1 MKHLVM
7 LLLALCVP
15 AHAACLWSDP
25 GAHRFTGDPVE
36 AVRSYGDIPPKAR
49 EALAEAVRLK
59 AYSAIVEIRR
69 ESIDGGRFTGMRAMF
84 WGEGHQC
91 LGDVDRSAWA
101 PDRVER
107 GLVFCERGH
116 CIIIPTV
123 CGNVAR
129 VNMAGVRPLP
139 DIEPA
144 GRGLQGRLVAPSGA
158 QAVRTVPEPGSLAL
172 VIVALIAA
180 AVVRRRSR

>member
-1 MKHLVM
+1 MMRL
-7 LLLALCVP
+7 LLLALCAP

-25 GAHRFTGDPVE
+25 GANRFTGDPVE

-69 ESIDGGRFTGMRAMF
+69 DSIDGGRFTDMRAMH
-84 WGEGHQC
+84 WGAGQQC
-91 LGDVDRSAWA
+91 LGKVDRSAWPA
-101 PDRVER
+101 DRVER

-116 CIIIPTV
+116 CIIIPTI

-139 DIEPA
+139 DPEPA
-144 GRGLQGRLVAPSGA
+144 GNGLRGRMVARDNA
-158 QAVRTVPEPGSLAL
+158 QAVQSVPEPSALAL
-172 VIVALIAA
+172 AAVALVAA
-180 AVVRRRSR
+180 AVAGRRKP

>member
-69 ESIDGGRFTGMRAMF
+69 DSIDGGRFTGMRSMH
-84 WGEGHQC
+84 WGDGQQC

-116 CIIIPTV
+116 CIT
-123 CGNVAR
+123 
-129 VNMAGVRPLP
+129 
-139 DIEPA
+139 
-144 GRGLQGRLVAPSGA
+144 GR
-158 QAVRTVPEPGSLAL
+158 
-172 VIVALIAA
+172 
-180 AVVRRRSR
+180 